1 MGGALRRHAERRRR
15 AGRSSASRPA
25 SSAGKPT
32 PPPIRRS
39 SVPVFRGI
47 PRIASARSAACSPKA
62 RNVVHLPPTRQSVGG
77 TAVDLG
83 DEMIARDAPGEARL
97 AARQRPDAAVAI
109 DDVLRPHGDAGED
122 VGQRLEDVVDLVVLA
137 AHVAGLVDADVGR
150 AEQHP
155 AEIGEQDADAAVDVL
170 EVDHVAVEGAEQ
182 AGMVEDEVRALGA
195 ADERCRPLAVGG
207 ERRVG
212 LVQPGAGGVDDQVGR
227 HREFLAGQR
236 VGEDDPAALA
246 SRRRRDG

>member
-1 MGGALRRHAERRRR
+1 M
-15 AGRSSASRPA
+15 
-25 SSAGKPT
+25 
-32 PPPIRRS
+32 
-39 SVPVFRGI
+39 

-62 RNVVHLPPTRQSVGG
+62 RNVVHFPPTRQSVGG
-77 TAVDLG
+77 AAGDLG

-109 DDVLRPHGDAGED
+109 DDVLRPHGDAGKD

-137 AHVAGLVDADVGR
+137 AHVARLVDADVGR

-155 AEIGEQDADAAVDVL
+155 PEIGEQDADPAVDVL
-170 EVDHVAVEGAEQ
+170 EVDHVAVEGADQ

-195 ADERCRPLAVGG
+195 ADERRRPLAVVG
-207 ERRVG
+207 ERGIG
-212 LVQPGAGGVDDQVGR
+212 LVHPGAGGVDDEVGG

-236 VGEDDPAALA
+236 VGEDDPVARA